1 MQDRRRNTK
10 IMMMTHKSKLT
21 SVLGKEQSTFLM
33 KKCAKLI
40 SLSSKSIKSSK
51 TTTAEVVMTME
62 SLENCNRITI
72 KIANQQPCGNHISS
86 ERRTAERAKI
96 IKLTQLANN

>member
-1 MQDRRRNTK
+1 
-10 IMMMTHKSKLT
+10 MMMTHKSKLT

-40 SLSSKSIKSSK
+40 SLSSKSIKRSK
-51 TTTAEVVMTME
+51 TTAEVEMTME